1 MKSILNVLVGVLLG
15 MLLAGS
21 IFLVARG
28 PRGQSVALRPPPTG
42 EPLQVHV
49 TGAVVRPGVYDLP
62 EGARVQHAVEAA
74 GGFVA
79 EADKHA
85 INLAARVEDA
95 DKLDVPFLAGFIPDE
110 EQGFVVVSEG
120 TPSPLLGEDLVDIN
134 SASQEE
140 LEQLPGIGP
149 TLAERI
155 IAYREENGP
164 FARIEDIVNVS
175 GIGSATYD
183 EIKDLIAVGE

>member
-1 MKSILNVLVGVLLG
+1 MKSILNVVAGMLLG
-15 MLLAGS
+15 MLLAGGV
-21 IFLVARG
+21 FLVVRA
-28 PRGQSVALRPPPTG
+28 PRGESVQLRPAPTE

-49 TGAVVRPGVYDLP
+49 SGAVVRPGVYDLP
-62 EGARVQHAVEAA
+62 VGARVLDAVESA

-79 EADKHA
+79 DADKNA

-95 DKLDVPFLAGFIPDE
+95 EKLEVPFVAGFVPDE

-120 TPSPLLGEDLVDIN
+120 TPSDLLGDELVDIN
-134 SASQEE
+134 TASQEE
-140 LEQLPGIGP
+140 LEGLPGIGP
-149 TLAERI
+149 TLAQAI

-175 GIGSATYD
+175 GIGSATYED
-183 EIKDLIAVGE
+183 LKDLITVGE